1 MRKEGE
7 ASSVFV
13 EAASVAAP
21 TSSLSPLEYSSRPIM
36 HRPAFTT
43 HKDLVIATSRPGSPV
58 PQPDSGCATPLREA
72 VEKHGSLASTP
83 ILGGRM
89 SLCVHC
95 QHYDRHR
102 KGSDDT
108 DECDEEHS
116 RVWRIANTS
125 PVPPTMSSPS
135 TNGSSEDDQGVGGP
149 VDTPELA
156 VTPTHA
162 TDNEVKA
169 KRLPLPSAE
178 LTYAALDLALQL
190 PGTEWISS
198 FWSFS

>member
-1 MRKEGE
+1 
-7 ASSVFV
+7 
-13 EAASVAAP
+13 
-21 TSSLSPLEYSSRPIM
+21 
-36 HRPAFTT
+36 
-43 HKDLVIATSRPGSPV
+43 
-58 PQPDSGCATPLREA
+58 
-72 VEKHGSLASTP
+72 
-83 ILGGRM
+83 M

-116 RVWRIANTS
+116 RVWRSANTS
-125 PVPPTMSSPS
+125 PVPPFMSSPS
-135 TNGSSEDDQGVGGP
+135 TNGSSEDDEGVADP

-156 VTPTHA
+156 VTSTHA

-178 LTYAALDLALQL
+178 LTYDALDPALQL
-190 PGTEWISS
+190 PGTEWISN
-198 FWSFS
+198 FWSFRELVRDVPRSDHNQTQGIEKWKVMKTVLIYVVTVYDGFSL